1 LWHLADRRQRR
12 IPLEGKRQQFD
23 AFLSIT
29 VGPYYH
35 SKLASIEHGAK
46 YREPINV
53 GIISFSDLGD
63 EN

>member
-1 LWHLADRRQRR
+1 VALSGQAPTS